1 MQFTTEDDFKGV
13 LAPGVLS
20 SLQGTADEN
29 LVEAELLAISHLSP
43 LRDKYDID
51 GELAK
56 TTTSRNRE
64 MLRMVVNIT
73 AYYLYNTVPDDDIPQ
88 RIVDN
93 FNMELRNIDAIA
105 KGRFATF
112 DTLEDET
119 TGETKTNFRSGS
131 DDLRSHDPFY

>member
-13 LAPGVLS
+13 LAPGVLL
-20 SLQGTADEN
+20 SLQGTGDEN
-29 LVEAELLAISHLSP
+29 LIEAEQLAISHLSP

-64 MLRMVVNIT
+64 LLRMVVNIT

-88 RIVDN
+88 RIIDN
-93 FNMELRNIDAIA
+93 FNMELKNIDAIV
-105 KGRFATF
+105 KGRYCTLN
-112 DTLEDET
+112 TLEDSA
-119 TGETKTNFRSGS
+119 GETKTNFRSGS